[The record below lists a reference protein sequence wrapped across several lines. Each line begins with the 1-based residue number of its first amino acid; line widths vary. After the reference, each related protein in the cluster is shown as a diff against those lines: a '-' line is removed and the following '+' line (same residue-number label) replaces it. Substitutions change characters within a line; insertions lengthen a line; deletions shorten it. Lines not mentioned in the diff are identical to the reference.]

1 MAALAFR
8 EIFRKRT
15 TGKDG
20 DGTVVFEYSASDA
33 AEVDAVAKLT
43 NRFLSAMVVEE
54 SDVQEGV
61 ADQS

>member
-1 MAALAFR
+1 MS
-8 EIFRKRT
+8 E
-15 TGKDG
+15 
-20 DGTVVFEYSASDA
+20 SATRPTEDA

-43 NRFLSAMVVEE
+43 NRFLSATVVEE